1 MSKKKKTFK
10 ISLIVE
16 AFQNLEKSYIDLK
29 KHISLPK
36 EEFVSNKLVLDKVRI
51 DFNLAFESTMRVCR
65 HMSAVLGLR
74 TSSKDCLVKLAEHIG
89 MKEVDKLRKFTEFY
103 LKYRD
108 LKDAVSPEELYE
120 FLRENLYMFKEF
132 ARAVVEFVKETTG
145 NYLLIDFELLNEK
158 SKFIKDSVKKIN
170 FVLEQGLEEFKSK
183 PMYYD
188 RTKYFYQ
195 VAYDSLFDICKHL
208 APKFGIKKFGD
219 DCLSKMVEAG
229 IIPQEY
235 YMDVFKLT
243 NLKNKLI
250 STWEVP
256 PEELYESLKELNP
269 KFDSIVKEISKS
281 LKRLLEEKASKEA
294 SKGG

>member
-1 MSKKKKTFK
+1 MAKSPKKKTFK
-10 ISLIVE
+10 VSLIVE
-16 AFQNLEKSYIDLK
+16 AFQNLEKSYVDLK
-29 KHISLPK
+29 KHVSLPK
-36 EEFVSNKLVLDKVRI
+36 EEFTNNKLVLDKVRI

-65 HMSAVLGLR
+65 HMSTVLGLK

-89 MKEVDKLRKFTEFY
+89 MEGVDKLRAFTEFY
-103 LKYRD
+103 FKYRD
-108 LKDAVSPEELYE
+108 LKDAVSPEELYD

-132 ARAVVEFVKETTG
+132 ARAVVEYVKETTG

-158 SKFIKDSVKKIN
+158 SKFIKDSVKKID
-170 FVLEQGLEEFKSK
+170 FVLEQGIEEFKKK

-208 APKFGIKKFGD
+208 APKFGIRKFGD

-229 IIPQEY
+229 IIPDRY
-235 YMDVFKLT
+235 YTDVFKLT

-256 PEELYESLKELNP
+256 PEELYGSLKELNP
-269 KFDSIVKEISKS
+269 KFEIIVKEISKS
-281 LKRLLEEKASKEA
+281 LKKLLEERSAKR
-294 SKGG
+294 

>member
-1 MSKKKKTFK
+1 MAKKKKTFK

-16 AFQNLEKSYIDLK
+16 AFQNLEKSYVDLK
-29 KHISLPK
+29 KHISMPK
-36 EEFVSNKLVLDKVRI
+36 EEFVKNKLILDKVRI
-51 DFNLAFESTMRVCR
+51 DFNLAFESCMRVCR
-65 HMSAVLGLR
+65 HMSSVLGLK
-74 TSSKDCLVKLAEHIG
+74 TSSKDCLVKLAQHIG
-89 MKEVDKLRKFTEFY
+89 MEEVDKLQRFTEFY
-103 LKYRD
+103 FKYRD
-108 LKDAVSPEELYE
+108 LKDAVSPEELYD
-120 FLRENLYMFKEF
+120 FLKENLIMFKEF
-132 ARAVVEFVKETTG
+132 ARSVVEFVKETTG
-145 NYLLIDFELLNEK
+145 NYLLIDFDLLNEK
-158 SKFIKDSVKKIN
+158 SKFIKDSIKKVD
-170 FVLEQGLEEFKSK
+170 FVLQQGLDEFKSK

-188 RTKYFYQ
+188 RVKYFYQ

-256 PEELYESLKELNP
+256 PEELYDSLKELNP

-281 LKRLLEEKASKEA
+281 LKKLLEERVNKA
-294 SKGG
+294 